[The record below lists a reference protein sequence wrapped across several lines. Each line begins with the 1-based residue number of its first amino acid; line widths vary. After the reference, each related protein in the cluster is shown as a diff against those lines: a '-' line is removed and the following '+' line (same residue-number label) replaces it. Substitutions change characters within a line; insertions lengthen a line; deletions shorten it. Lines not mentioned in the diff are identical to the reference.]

1 MHDHETKA
9 PRVSIVSFPKSG
21 RTWLRVLI
29 GKALCE
35 QAGLD
40 DQQIFDKDKLAEATG
55 LPKINYTHEDSGNSG
70 RKHYQELETDKSKY
84 KQRKVIML
92 MRDPRDVLVSYYL
105 TGCEFCN
112 CTASDNPT
120 QEVSGRAPRHH
131 CVGNAWASDQADQAL
146 GGVCCFRFFS
156 LLGGTGQGGHV
167 TGTGRANASR
177 RSGVICQGRNA
188 LRSVGL

>member
-9 PRVSIVSFPKSG
+9 PRVSLVSFPKSG

-70 RKHYQELETDKSKY
+70 RQHYQELETDKSKY

-92 MRDPRDVLVSYYL
+92 MRDPRDVLVSYYRL
-105 TGCEFCN
+105 
-112 CTASDNPT
+112 
-120 QEVSGRAPRHH
+120 
-131 CVGNAWASDQADQAL
+131 
-146 GGVCCFRFFS
+146 
-156 LLGGTGQGGHV
+156 
-167 TGTGRANASR
+167 
-177 RSGVICQGRNA
+177 III
-188 LRSVGL
+188 